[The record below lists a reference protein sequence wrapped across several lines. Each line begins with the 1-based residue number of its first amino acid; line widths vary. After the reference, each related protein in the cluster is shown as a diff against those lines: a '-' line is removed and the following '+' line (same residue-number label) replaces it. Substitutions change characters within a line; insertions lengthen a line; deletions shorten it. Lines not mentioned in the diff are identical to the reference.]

1 MEVCRVWCCEDRG
14 QFAGLSPREEGGA
27 GLQPPPSATTPT
39 LRGNFKYYFA
49 DFVRKGGTPPR
60 DRKNLWNSEY
70 SGFRLFGR
78 IEWVPPLKTKKL
90 LKVMRRTGK

>member
-1 MEVCRVWCCEDRG
+1 MLCIFLAKYLVTLDLTLPNGRG
-14 QFAGLSPREEGGA
+14 KK
-27 GLQPPPSATTPT
+27 
-39 LRGNFKYYFA
+39 N
-49 DFVRKGGTPPR
+49 VR
-60 DRKNLWNSEY
+60 NSEY